1 MTSVSFSSILSKY
14 AQSIIIFFWL
24 ISTTVYLKIFGIV
37 TSLEAEKY
45 ISEAQRFINNGTF
58 SAPRYWFYCITI
70 FIILIALKLKIGLI
84 GAVIIQSLL
93 NICAYLFFYNEL
105 KKIFKIPQTAF
116 FIIIYL
122 LIFLPYQSWVVFLYT
137 ESAFFSL
144 ILILFSILLRY
155 KTYGIKNLFVI
166 GIVLFFVIIS
176 RPLGIL
182 FAASIYVYFFYCA
195 DKKWKIIL
203 SFFSILLFTFSFFII
218 NTIFSSISDWSIT
231 QAFEQ
236 QSIICDLPDTSSSFP
251 KLNLAVIGSPVSKL
265 FYYVTHNFTHFIHFA
280 GVKLQYF
287 FFMTRP
293 YYSKSHNYF
302 LLLNTIAIY
311 FFIVAGFFITPV
323 KFRKEI
329 IAFLATSIIC
339 YTIAIVFQCDDYHNR
354 FILSIYPFFV
364 ILAART
370 IEELLLV
377 FFKNNKKTTGV
388 CIEKTIV

>member
-1 MTSVSFSSILSKY
+1 MISVSFSTILSKY

-24 ISTTVYLKIFGIV
+24 VSTIVYLKLYGIV
-37 TSLEAEKY
+37 TALEAEKY
-45 ISEAQRFINNGTF
+45 IAEAQRFLQNGTF

-84 GAVIIQSLL
+84 GAFIIQSLL
-93 NICAYLFFYNEL
+93 NIGAYLFFYTEL

-122 LIFLPYQSWVVFLYT
+122 LLFLPYQSWVVFLYT

-144 ILILFSILLRY
+144 ILILFSIVMRY
-155 KTYGIKNLFVI
+155 KPNGVKNLFI
-166 GIVLFFVIIS
+166 ISLILFFVIIS

-182 FAASIYVYFFYCA
+182 FTASIYVYFFYCA

-203 SFFSILLFTFSFFII
+203 SFFSIVLFTFSFYVI

-236 QSIICDLPDTSSSFP
+236 ESIICDLPDTATSFS
-251 KLNLAVIGSPVSKL
+251 KLNLAVSGNPVYKL

-287 FFMTRP
+287 FLMTRP
-293 YYSKSHNYF
+293 YYSKIHNYF
-302 LLLNTIAIY
+302 LLLNTLTIY
-311 FFIVAGFFITPV
+311 FFIVAGFFLSRI
-323 KFRKEI
+323 KLKKEI
-329 IAFLATSIIC
+329 NAFLVTSIIC
-339 YTIAIVFQCDDYHNR
+339 YTIAIVFQCDDFHNR

-364 ILAART
+364 VLAART
-370 IEELLLV
+370 IEDLLLY
-377 FFKNNKKTTGV
+377 FFKNNKQATSV